1 MSAGKA
7 QQGRIGRKAS
17 SHCVDEEIRS
27 ESCRQAVRVGKP
39 RARLP
44 VEDCSLVPCFLLSTS
59 GKASGFADGGDRA
72 GLTGLQLLPQG
83 ASAGWGTVRYS
94 SPFLPPHA

>member
-1 MSAGKA
+1 M
-7 QQGRIGRKAS
+7 
-17 SHCVDEEIRS
+17 CDEEIRS
-27 ESCRQAVRVGKP
+27 ESCRQAVRVGEP

-59 GKASGFADGGDRA
+59 GKESGFADAAGGGGGGEGCGGGDRA

-83 ASAGWGTVRYS
+83 ASAGWGTVWYS
-94 SPFLPPHA
+94 SPLLPPHA